1 MSTPFKIAFRV
12 APQVRN
18 SNYDCHSFPCRWIR
32 RFHVWLGNTY
42 GPSFTTPR
50 LMRFQSSQSGMS
62 IRAYREDVES
72 WGTLSLMKDAK
83 EVSGSS
89 GIHFRSF
96 PNGFKRNE
104 AGN

>member
-1 MSTPFKIAFRV
+1 
-12 APQVRN
+12 
-18 SNYDCHSFPCRWIR
+18 
-32 RFHVWLGNTY
+32 
-42 GPSFTTPR
+42 
-50 LMRFQSSQSGMS
+50 MRFQSSQSGMS

-89 GIHFRSF
+89 GIHFRTF